1 MNIETFSARVNEILE
16 QLLRSVTSSEFHI
29 QVGLILLSLVVA
41 FSLSLSLKK
50 HSPVLNKP
58 PESGNLLRLRKNIY
72 ALGDLLFPFINVI
85 TLGIA
90 VNISESI
97 IGQSWLMRIAVS
109 LAILLII
116 YMFLTRFI
124 QKSYVKGFV
133 KWIILPV
140 AMLQVFGVL
149 DEVSDFLKTISVDIG
164 SITISA
170 YGFGRL
176 LVFGAIIFWIGR
188 ISNNVGTQLIRS
200 QDDME
205 TGTREVFAKLFEVT
219 VFVLIFILL
228 LQLLGINITA
238 LAIFGGALGVGLG
251 FGLQSIAS
259 NFVSGI
265 IILLDRSIAVGDYIQ
280 LEDGPSGKIRELNMR
295 SAILETYDGKDIMV
309 PNEKFITTNFVNWT
323 HKNLKQRYPLNFTVS
338 YDTDLDLLFEV
349 VRETVASHPQVIS
362 GDDLPIEE
370 RPDAEIAG
378 FGESGIDILVEF
390 WMEGVDD
397 GENRVGADLLHMI
410 WNTLKEHDI
419 EIPYPHRDVRIIGGV
434 KDLD

>member
-140 AMLQVFGVL
+140 AILQVFGVL

-176 LVFGAIIFWIGR
+176 LVFGVIIFWIGR

-323 HKNLKQRYPLNFTVS
+323 HKNLKQRYPLNFTVA